1 MGLGGREE
9 NSRPEEPRYWL
20 PSFKALLK
28 RHLLL
33 EGFLDSSL
41 APWIERSPRE
51 PGLPLFPSDLGWP
64 ETRGRMLAGPRTG
77 LGWGV
82 HSLWLALRPLRIL
95 AQLCCTE
102 LDEPWTRSARH
113 DLAPSSPAV
122 GLRAIGWGSGHKAAF
137 CRWLGLPS
145 PSWAARGWELG
156 VWGSL
161 QESRKP
167 PRHRLR
173 APACHSQAPCQ
184 QRWRPGLQGGQGKGL
199 LSGSQVQ
206 RDPEGLPLSPSPTG
220 VAMLPAAAPPRLMS
234 QERRGSGVG
243 APCCSLSPC
252 CMQATP

>member
-167 PRHRLR
+167 PPPPPQGTCLPQPGTLPAKVEARPPGRTR
-173 APACHSQAPCQ
+173 EGAPV
-184 QRWRPGLQGGQGKGL
+184 WV
-199 LSGSQVQ
+199 SGAEG
-206 RDPEGLPLSPSPTG
+206 PEGLPLSPSPTG